1 MSFSYRV
8 SLQVRHPYADPQ
20 HIINGLGLP
29 PVRSWAAGERRA
41 TPKGT
46 LLLGA
51 YRESYCAF
59 DIGAGDDGRLADLL
73 RRALARIGP
82 SAAFIAELRQTG
94 GTLNFSITWMPG
106 EKGEVFGVNL
116 LTDMARLG
124 IDLGVEPLASI

>member
-20 HIINGLGLP
+20 RIIKGIGFPL
-29 PVRSWAAGERRA
+29 VRSWAAGERRA

-51 YRESYCAF
+51 YTESYCAF
-59 DIGAGDDGRLADLL
+59 DIGAGDDGELADFL
-73 RRALARIGP
+73 RRTLTRMDS

-94 GTLNFSITWMPG
+94 GTLSFFITWTLG
-106 EKGEVFGVNL
+106 EKGEVFDVNL

-124 IDLGVEPLASI
+124 IDLGIEPLAST